1 MIIPTSVAVLSV
13 ICILK
18 LHDNLF
24 NCFFYIMGPNF
35 ASICFIFHSLLHTL
49 SVYRSIYLY
58 IYLSVC
64 MSVYTTDCVLRY
76 TWLNAAQANILM
88 VLITSYFIDFYINN
102 INIYFMK
109 QQTYLYLYLNFWFT
123 IGPEPS
129 VFLRYY
135 ELISVHTMVI
145 TAYIIWLIFFAIRP
159 FKRVGIL

>member
-58 IYLSVC
+58 IYLSVW

-88 VLITSYFIDFYINN
+88 VLSDEQLLYWFLHKQHQYLFYEATN
-102 INIYFMK
+102 IS
-109 QQTYLYLYLNFWFT
+109 L
-123 IGPEPS
+123 S
-129 VFLRYY
+129 VFKFLIYYWTRAFSISAILRTNFCAYHGNY
-135 ELISVHTMVI
+135 SLYNMVN
-145 TAYIIWLIFFAIRP
+145 
-159 FKRVGIL
+159 ILCNKTF